1 VGEGAKAVLLLLE
14 RLPMPAVI
22 CDIATGEILW
32 INARDLHVVGA
43 TGPDQVIG
51 RNLLEFLDPEQ
62 HGIALRDIEAI
73 GRGESPAPVTYKV
86 ARMDGGSAFLE
97 VSSVPMRWGE
107 GTAMLSLLSD
117 QTTQMQAMRD
127 LAESEERYRALVE
140 TSPAGIVVVA
150 HGSEIVYVNSALAAA
165 LGATPAQLLGRSMY
179 DFVAAEFR
187 KPIREARRRILLT
200 GQPMPAVPLTLLR
213 LDGVGIDITAASTLV
228 AWHGE
233 QATQT
238 VVRELETVVGDI
250 ASESDQRSDD
260 IPMGADSEAS
270 D

>member
-1 VGEGAKAVLLLLE
+1 VSEGVDAVLLLLG

-22 CDIATGEILW
+22 CDTATGEILW
-32 INARDLHVVGA
+32 INSRDLHLVGA
-43 TGPDQVIG
+43 TAPDQIIG
-51 RNLLEFLDPEQ
+51 RNLLQFLDTEQ

-73 GRGESPAPVTYKV
+73 GRGEVPAPVTYKV
-86 ARMDGGSAFLE
+86 SRIDGGSAYLQIA
-97 VSSVPMRWGE
+97 SVPMRWGE

-117 QTTQMQAMRD
+117 QTQQMQAMRD

-150 HGSEIVYVNSALAAA
+150 HGSEIVYVNAALAAA

-179 DFVAAEFR
+179 DFVAPEFR

-200 GQPMPAVPLTLLR
+200 GQLMPASPATLVR
-213 LDGVGIDITAASTLV
+213 LDGERIDVTAASTLV

-238 VVRELETVVGDI
+238 VVRELETGVSGIVP
-250 ASESDQRSDD
+250 ESDSPHEDQRAG
-260 IPMGADSEAS
+260 MGLEAS